1 MNTKLDDAFV
11 WKYSLRLDF
20 TQYESD
26 HKSFIYIYIYIYIYN
41 DTKTCA
47 YLIQNVL
54 LFHPQ
59 FLLLG
64 EDYLCPIIKAQVDRF
79 YREFFKN

>member
-11 WKYSLRLDF
+11 WKCSLRFTF

-26 HKSFIYIYIYIYIYN
+26 HKSFSAKLFINNAKNISTYLY
-41 DTKTCA
+41 DTKTRA

-59 FLLLG
+59 FPLLG
-64 EDYLCPIIKAQVDRF
+64 KAIRC
-79 YREFFKN
+79 